1 MSDLLLTN
9 ALWFI
14 AFGLFAGMGYFFFSQ
29 SVKKV
34 FVNEE
39 TIVFSLILVV
49 ALVAASLFGSILSPF
64 LVSIIVAYL
73 LVGFQAR
80 LEGYGLK
87 TNTALILTYVFFLV
101 ITTALLVYL
110 IPLIYQQL
118 QALVLESPRLVN
130 ELIIFIQAVP
140 SNYPDLISPE
150 QIASFFENISAE
162 ITGFTQNLVKTSIT
176 GIQGTITLL
185 MYLILFPVLVYFFLF
200 DRKNIIDSLMD
211 MIPGDR
217 QMLSN
222 VWLEMDNQ

>member
-162 ITGFTQNLVKTSIT
+162 ITSHSHGT
-176 GIQGTITLL
+176 GHPPL
-185 MYLILFPVLVYFFLF
+185 
-200 DRKNIIDSLMD
+200 
-211 MIPGDR
+211 
-217 QMLSN
+217 
-222 VWLEMDNQ
+222 